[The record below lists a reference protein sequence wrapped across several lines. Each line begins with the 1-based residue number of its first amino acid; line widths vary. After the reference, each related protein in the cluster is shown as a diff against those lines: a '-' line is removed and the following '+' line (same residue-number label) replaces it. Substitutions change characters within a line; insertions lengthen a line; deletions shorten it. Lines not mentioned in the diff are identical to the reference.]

1 MHQFFPCV
9 SRENKII
16 VFATLAII
24 STPCP
29 GSAGTRAVRDS
40 RAFLFR
46 LRETRKR
53 NNSIEQFLN
62 CSMKATYVAFGHDS
76 NPPAWQKS
84 PAPFGGRAFLSNLYT
99 KDARLSSHYTA
110 FFYAIF
116 TTKKELL
123 SLYSIKR
130 ANRATQKTYDLL
142 HASPAKTSSMS
153 QSSKREQILDASI
166 RNRCI

>member
-1 MHQFFPCV
+1 MGWPFLARRKGFEPLRSSALCALLRNFYPLRSKNAPRFKV
-9 SRENKII
+9 RGSMP
-16 VFATLAII
+16 FADI
-24 STPCP
+24 
-29 GSAGTRAVRDS
+29 
-40 RAFLFR
+40 
-46 LRETRKR
+46 
-53 NNSIEQFLN
+53 
-62 CSMKATYVAFGHDS
+62 
-76 NPPAWQKS
+76 QKS
-84 PAPFGGRAFLSNLYT
+84 RHPMRGIGILSNLYT